1 MKKITIIL
9 LLLTS
14 GISTIF
20 AQKRGESNEKIEAF
34 RIAFFTQKLDLTES
48 ESKVFWPIYNAY
60 QKDLRTLR
68 SKQRKLYKVNYEE
81 LSDKELEVMIENRF
95 ESKQKQLDLERR
107 YYSKFKKVL
116 PMKKVAR
123 LPRVE
128 RAFKSALLEKMRKNE
143 K

>member
-1 MKKITIIL
+1 MKKITITL
-9 LLLTS
+9 LLLTI

-20 AQKRGESNEKIEAF
+20 AQKRRESNEKIEAF

-68 SKQRKLYKVNYEE
+68 SKQRKLHKANYEE

-107 YYSKFKKVL
+107 YYSKFKKLL
-116 PMKKVAR
+116 PVKKVAR

-128 RAFKSALLEKMRKNE
+128 RAFKSALLEKMRNSE